1 VIPIRHSHRHT
12 RKKRKG
18 FRSLSSILC
27 SQRDRDRE
35 TIAANSIS
43 VFGEKNF
50 LLYSERERERER
62 EREIVKLLQQK
73 SRSSLWRK
81 QLWIATKWI
90 VLLEKKETF
99 LSSFYCFSEPFVA
112 LLKSVCCF
120 CFVQSLLLLL
130 VVLQFGERQS
140 LLLRKALKL

>member
-1 VIPIRHSHRHT
+1 VIPIRHSHQHT
-12 RKKRKG
+12 RKKTKE
-18 FRSLSSILC
+18 FRPRSSILC

-35 TIAANSIS
+35 TIAPNSIS

-50 LLYSERERERER
+50 LLYSERVR

-81 QLWIATKWI
+81 QLWIATKSI

-99 LSSFYCFSEPFVA
+99 LSSFYCFSEPFLA

-120 CFVQSLLLLL
+120 CFIQSLLLL
-130 VVLQFGERQS
+130 VLQFRERQS